1 MKVSVLGIVI
11 ILSIILVIIFGVYY
25 IIYKKK
31 INKSLQLNESTAH
44 ISMTPAESVGKILVI
59 IGAVLVAISIISQ
72 LSGIASD
79 VQQTYCQ
86 LRTEIQNL
94 RCEVSDLQDQIEKQN
109 SPLNSFEYSFGKVNS
124 NDNTVETTFRCVPKS
139 IPEDTVITITLGEQ
153 VITLE
158 AAGNGVFTATK
169 QLPLF
174 AEIGTEATVAITAG
188 GITNT
193 SIINDA
199 PCDSLCTQCLPR
211 LGDYLESLTDEW
223 ENGKLTFSGTYT
235 PEKGDGMSDI
245 KLFFVIDDSVVKTL
259 DNEGQVININ
269 ETFELSN
276 NSIIKL
282 VAEGT
287 DQYGYTHKKVLY
299 AFSANITADYGYLDS
314 DTIID
319 KDGNV
324 LYGVL

>member
-1 MKVSVLGIVI
+1 
-11 ILSIILVIIFGVYY
+11 
-25 IIYKKK
+25 
-31 INKSLQLNESTAH
+31 
-44 ISMTPAESVGKILVI
+44 
-59 IGAVLVAISIISQ
+59 
-72 LSGIASD
+72 
-79 VQQTYCQ
+79 
-86 LRTEIQNL
+86 
-94 RCEVSDLQDQIEKQN
+94 
-109 SPLNSFEYSFGKVNS
+109 
-124 NDNTVETTFRCVPKS
+124 
-139 IPEDTVITITLGEQ
+139 
-153 VITLE
+153 
-158 AAGNGVFTATK
+158 
-169 QLPLF
+169 
-174 AEIGTEATVAITAG
+174 
-188 GITNT
+188 
-193 SIINDA
+193 
-199 PCDSLCTQCLPR
+199 
-211 LGDYLESLTDEW
+211 
-223 ENGKLTFSGTYT
+223 
-235 PEKGDGMSDI
+235 MSDI

>member
-1 MKVSVLGIVI
+1 M
-11 ILSIILVIIFGVYY
+11 
-25 IIYKKK
+25 
-31 INKSLQLNESTAH
+31 
-44 ISMTPAESVGKILVI
+44 I

-139 IPEDTVITITLGEQ
+139 ISEDTVITITLGEQ

-211 LGDYLESLTDEW
+211 LGDYLESLTEEW